1 MWSMHA
7 VSEED
12 RLDREGARRV
22 LRRTVR
28 LAAPYRRTID
38 ALCRKSASPS
48 LSEIELTTDLP
59 CTHFR
64 PASMT
69 DHLELSTITGTRAIS
84 GSVAM

>member
-1 MWSMHA
+1 MTIA
-7 VSEED
+7 
-12 RLDREGARRV
+12 
-22 LRRTVR
+22 
-28 LAAPYRRTID
+28 AAPKRRIVF

-59 CTHFR
+59 WTHFR

-69 DHLELSTITGTRAIS
+69 DQRELSIMNGTRAIS